1 VAGHLP
7 IEVEEF
13 VFNYIDS
20 LEQLEILLLVRSKPE
35 SLWSVKEVNETLKSS
50 PSSVAQRLEK
60 LTTYGLIQARSQE
73 PACYQYHPATP
84 QLAAAVQELALAY
97 KERRLTVVQCI
108 FSKPLSSLR
117 IFADSF
123 KLRKDPKDG

>member
-1 VAGHLP
+1 MAGQLP

-20 LEQLEILLLVRSKPE
+20 VEQLEILLLLSSSPE
-35 SLWSVKEVNETLKSS
+35 KVWSSEEVNQRIKSS
-50 PSSVAQRLEK
+50 ESSVVQRLEK
-60 LTTYGLIQARSQE
+60 LASQGLVAVAQPNPAR
-73 PACYQYHPATP
+73 YQYRAATSE
-84 QLAAAVQELALAY
+84 LSAAVEALAVAY
-97 KERRLTVVQCI
+97 KERRLKVLQCI

-123 KLRKDPKDG
+123 KIRKDSKDG

>member
-1 VAGHLP
+1 MAGELP

-20 LEQLEILLLVRSKPE
+20 VEQLEILLFLSSAPDKT
-35 SLWSVKEVNETLKSS
+35 WSTGEINQHIKSS
-50 PSSVAQRLEK
+50 ESSVAQRLEK
-60 LTTYGLIQARSQE
+60 LTAQGVVAVAQPE
-73 PACYQYHPATP
+73 PPRYQYRPATSD
-84 QLAAAVQELALAY
+84 LHAAVQSLAVAY
-97 KERRLTVVQCI
+97 KERRLKVLQCI

-123 KLRKDPKDG
+123 KIRKDPKDG